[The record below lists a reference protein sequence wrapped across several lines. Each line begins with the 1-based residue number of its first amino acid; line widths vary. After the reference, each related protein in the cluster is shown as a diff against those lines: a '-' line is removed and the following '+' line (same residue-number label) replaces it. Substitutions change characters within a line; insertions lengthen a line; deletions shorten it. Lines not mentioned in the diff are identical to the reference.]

1 MKSKTALSVLAV
13 TLTGLLGASAFA
25 QSAVPTAK
33 SNVTVEQLRKNVEGK
48 PAPTTNQAAAEA
60 RLTPSASAS
69 GSQALFQNPSTLLQ
83 SATPVTGP
91 GVVPGS
97 LQHAPVNAA
106 PANTAPAVAVSP
118 AAAQNAQAQSVQ
130 VQNASASTNPQ
141 VAGLSGVPFQSSD
154 DTEETLLTVGH
165 LQAKSALQKFALD
178 VDKQIQTR
186 KDYANGVTRT
196 ANGVSGGKA
205 PDAAAQQKAAAA
217 PAISNPR
224 VTSVYGLGDH
234 QFAEISMGDGTRY
247 VAEPGTRLP
256 GGFRVGKVHDGGVD
270 ISNGRRSSFYPVQ
283 VGYRVATGA
292 GAAQPQLPQSTAMPA
307 GSMAGPAMP
316 PVALPPMPAQ

>member
-33 SNVTVEQLRKNVEGK
+33 SNVTAEQLRKNVEGK

-69 GSQALFQNPSTLLQ
+69 GSQALFQSSSTLLQ

-91 GVVPGS
+91 GAVPGS
-97 LQHAPVNAA
+97 VQHAPANAA
-106 PANTAPAVAVSP
+106 PAVAASP
-118 AAAQNAQAQSVQ
+118 AAAQNAQPQS
-130 VQNASASTNPQ
+130 ASAPSNPQ
-141 VAGLSGVPFQSSD
+141 VTGLSGIPFQGSD
-154 DTEETLLTVGH
+154 DTASILSTVGN
-165 LQAKSALQKFALD
+165 LQAKSALQKFAFD

-196 ANGVSGGKA
+196 ASGGVSGGKA
-205 PDAAAQQKAAAA
+205 PDAAAQQKAAA

-283 VGYRVATGA
+283 VGYRAVTGA